1 MTSALLLQKCYD
13 EGRGGQKKKRNLYFE
28 TLVATFIDLYSVPV
42 LFVGKFLF
50 VYIALYQLFVSGH

>member
-1 MTSALLLQKCYD
+1 MMK
-13 EGRGGQKKKRNLYFE
+13 GGEDKKKKRNLYFE